1 MKNKLTLQLIA
12 GALVSAI
19 GLMSYAQ
26 SGNSEAGAGKSAT
39 SATQNSAAQTRPPDL
54 RATELIGTAVRN
66 AQDENVGNI
75 EDLIV
80 DPVSQRVHYAV
91 LSFGGFLGMG
101 DKLFAFPVNLFTAG
115 KKQSELVLN
124 LEKDKLKNAPGFDR
138 NHWPDLNDNR
148 YRGDV
153 DRYHKSESADRG
165 AFKAQLARATEL
177 IGRDVKDG
185 GGNDAGKIEDLVI
198 NIGNGQVRY
207 AVLELNKAWGQ
218 EGRMVALPVKALNFP
233 RDKDKDLV
241 MTVPKE
247 RIDMSRSFDEK
258 TWPELNNAQYLADQ
272 ENYLSTFDTGK
283 GVGLKAGDADRKT
296 SSGASGS
303 GAESQPSIRT
313 RGAEDGGSAAK

>member
-1 MKNKLTLQLIA
+1 MKNKLKLQLIA
-12 GALVSAI
+12 GALVSTI
-19 GLMSYAQ
+19 GLTSYAQ
-26 SGNSEAGAGKSAT
+26 SGNSEAAGRSAA
-39 SATQNSAAQTRPPDL
+39 ATQSSGAQARSPDL
-54 RATELIGTAVRN
+54 RATELIGTEVKN
-66 AQDENVGNI
+66 TQGENMGSI

-101 DKLFAFPVNLFTAG
+101 DKLFAFPVNSFAAG
-115 KKQSELVLN
+115 KKQNELVLN
-124 LEKDKLKNAPGFDR
+124 VEKEKLKDAPGFDR
-138 NHWPDLNDNR
+138 NNWPDLNDNR

-153 DRYHKSESADRG
+153 DRYHKAESADRG

-185 GGNDAGKIEDLVI
+185 GGNDTGKIEDLVI

-207 AVLELNKAWGQ
+207 VVLELDKAWEQ

-258 TWPELNNAQYLADQ
+258 TWPELNNAQYLESQ
-272 ENYLSTFDTGK
+272 ENYLSTFDTGR
-283 GVGLKAGDADRKT
+283 GIGLKADSADRKT

-303 GAESQPSIRT
+303 GANSQPSTRT
-313 RGAEDGGSAAK
+313 LGAANGGSAAK